1 MTATIRLANIGKRF
15 NQEWIFKNVNL
26 EINSEDKIAILGY
39 NGSGKSTL
47 LQIICGFVT
56 PSQGTIEYYKDGK
69 LLSSEEVFKHISF
82 ASPYIELIEDFT
94 LHEMFDLYASMKP
107 LQKNLSVK
115 EFISISSLENIDNK
129 PIHFFSS
136 GMKQRLKLTFALLSD
151 VEFIFL
157 DEPLSNLDASGV
169 EWYKDLFKNY
179 ALSKTVL
186 VCSNNIKEEITFC
199 NKEISILDFKK

>member
-1 MTATIRLANIGKRF
+1 
-15 NQEWIFKNVNL
+15 
-26 EINSEDKIAILGY
+26 
-39 NGSGKSTL
+39 
-47 LQIICGFVT
+47 
-56 PSQGTIEYYKDGK
+56 
-69 LLSSEEVFKHISF
+69 
-82 ASPYIELIEDFT
+82 
-94 LHEMFDLYASMKP
+94 MFDLYASMKP
-107 LQKNLSVK
+107 LQRNLNVK

-169 EWYKDLFKNY
+169 EWYKNLLKNY
-179 ALSKTVL
+179 APGKTVL
-186 VCSNNIKEEITFC
+186 VCSNNIKEEISFC